1 MPRVRDE
8 CRGGDGCGYKELIGG
23 SLVPMV
29 ESSVL
34 IVVMVMYAVLHV
46 IKLRDAKR
54 VPVLLVKR
62 ASALW
67 ILQMAVSWLC
77 VGC

>member
-1 MPRVRDE
+1 
-8 CRGGDGCGYKELIGG
+8 
-23 SLVPMV
+23 MV